1 MGCRKEYYMYKEL
14 TKKDWY
20 KLLKFPEDKK
30 VDAIIVSGVALAN
43 RDREIGFLEQALS
56 NYKDVKKVEYIQ
68 DNFFSS
74 IYEFEIGDKL
84 IWFDVVYGGAYLSE
98 LLHIGCLFG
107 SKRNYLV
114 GTCGGLQKHL
124 ETGDL
129 VIPTYT
135 YGDESTTRMYQPNVK
150 NNKHYADKKLKE
162 EFVKSISD
170 YKVHSGPIITCQAM
184 MGETFEDIKRWE
196 EEGYLGVEME
206 SSTFFAVSNSFNIPS
221 VALLH
226 VSDNLVKNIL
236 YGDEE
241 LAKKKEY
248 RNKIRVYKYEKII
261 GNIVVN

>member
-1 MGCRKEYYMYKEL
+1 MYKEL
-14 TKKDWY
+14 TKKDWN

-98 LLHIGCLFG
+98 LLHVGCIFG
-107 SKRNYLV
+107 SKKNFLV
-114 GTCGGLQKHL
+114 GTCGGLQKNL

-135 YGDESTTRMYQPNVK
+135 YGNESTTRIYQPDIK
-150 NNKHYADKKLKE
+150 DHKHYADKELRK

-170 YKVHSGPIITCQAM
+170 YKIHSGPIITCQGM
-184 MGETFEDIKRWE
+184 LGETPEDIKKWS

-206 SSTFFAVSNSFNIPS
+206 SSTFFAVSNSFNVPS
-221 VALLH
+221 VAVMH
-226 VSDNLVKNIL
+226 ISDNLVKNIL

-241 LAKKKEY
+241 MEKNREF
-248 RNKIRVYKYEKII
+248 RNKIRVYKYEKIMD
-261 GNIVVN
+261 NILTF

>member
-1 MGCRKEYYMYKEL
+1 
-14 TKKDWY
+14 
-20 KLLKFPEDKK
+20 
-30 VDAIIVSGVALAN
+30 LAN
-43 RDREIGFLEQALS
+43 REREIGFLEQALS

-98 LLHIGCLFG
+98 LLHVGCLFG
-107 SKRNYLV
+107 SKKNFLV
-114 GTCGGLQKHL
+114 GTCGGLQKNL

-135 YGDESTTRMYQPNVK
+135 YGNESTTRIYQPDIK
-150 NNKHYADKKLKE
+150 DHKHYADKELRK

-170 YKVHSGPIITCQAM
+170 YKIHSGPIITCQGM
-184 MGETFEDIKRWE
+184 LGETPEDIKKWS

-206 SSTFFAVSNSFNIPS
+206 SSTFFAVSNSFNVPS
-221 VALLH
+221 VAVMH
-226 VSDNLVKNIL
+226 ISDNLVKNIL

-241 LAKKKEY
+241 MEKNREF
-248 RNKIRVYKYEKII
+248 RNKIRVYKYEKIMD
-261 GNIVVN
+261 NILTF

>member
-1 MGCRKEYYMYKEL
+1 MYKEL
-14 TKKDWY
+14 TKKDWN
-20 KLLKFPEDKK
+20 KLLKFPEDKE
-30 VDAIIVSGVALAN
+30 VDAVIVSGNSLAN
-43 RDREIGFLEQALS
+43 REREIGFLEQALS

-98 LLHIGCLFG
+98 LLHVGCIFG
-107 SKRNYLV
+107 SKKNFLV
-114 GTCGGLQKHL
+114 GTCGGLQKNL

-135 YGDESTTRMYQPNVK
+135 YGNESTTRIYQPDIK
-150 NNKHYADKKLKE
+150 DHKHYADKELRK

-170 YKVHSGPIITCQAM
+170 YKIHSGPIITCQGM
-184 MGETFEDIKRWE
+184 LGETPEDIKKWS

-206 SSTFFAVSNSFNIPS
+206 SSTFFAVSNSFNVPS
-221 VALLH
+221 VAVMH
-226 VSDNLVKNIL
+226 ISDNLVKNIL
-236 YGDEE
+236 YGGEE
-241 LAKKKEY
+241 LEKKREF

-261 GNIVVN
+261 DNILTS

>member
-1 MGCRKEYYMYKEL
+1 MYKEL

-98 LLHIGCLFG
+98 LLHVGCIFG
-107 SKRNYLV
+107 SKKNFLV
-114 GTCGGLQKHL
+114 GTCGGLQKNL

-135 YGDESTTRMYQPNVK
+135 YGNESTTRIYQPDIK
-150 NNKHYADKKLKE
+150 DHKHYADKELRK

-170 YKVHSGPIITCQAM
+170 YKIHSGPIITCQGM
-184 MGETFEDIKRWE
+184 LGETPEDIKKWS

-206 SSTFFAVSNSFNIPS
+206 SSTFFAVSNSFNVPS
-221 VALLH
+221 VAVMH
-226 VSDNLVKNIL
+226 ISDNLVKNIL

-241 LAKKKEY
+241 MEKNREF
-248 RNKIRVYKYEKII
+248 RNKIRVYKYEKIMD
-261 GNIVVN
+261 NILTF

>member
-1 MGCRKEYYMYKEL
+1 MYKEL
-14 TKKDWY
+14 TKKDWN
-20 KLLKFPEDKK
+20 KLLKFPEDKE
-30 VDAIIVSGVALAN
+30 VDAVIVSGNSLAN
-43 RDREIGFLEQALS
+43 REREIGFLEQALS

-98 LLHIGCLFG
+98 LLHVGCLFG
-107 SKRNYLV
+107 SKKNFLV
-114 GTCGGLQKHL
+114 GTCGGLQKNL

-135 YGDESTTRMYQPNVK
+135 YGNESTTRIYQPDIK
-150 NNKHYADKKLKE
+150 DHKHYADKELRE

-170 YKVHSGPIITCQAM
+170 YKIHSGPIITCQGM
-184 MGETFEDIKRWE
+184 LGETPEDIKKWS

-206 SSTFFAVSNSFNIPS
+206 SSTFFAVSNSFNVPS
-221 VALLH
+221 VAVMH
-226 VSDNLVKNIL
+226 ISDNLVKNIL

-241 LAKKKEY
+241 MEKNREF
-248 RNKIRVYKYEKII
+248 RNKIRVYKYEKIMD
-261 GNIVVN
+261 NILTF

>member
-1 MGCRKEYYMYKEL
+1 MYKEL
-14 TKKDWY
+14 TKKDWN
-20 KLLKFPEDKK
+20 KLLKFPEDKE
-30 VDAIIVSGVALAN
+30 VDAVIVSGNSLAN
-43 RDREIGFLEQALS
+43 REREIGFLEQALS

-98 LLHIGCLFG
+98 LLHVGCLFG
-107 SKRNYLV
+107 SKKNFLV
-114 GTCGGLQKHL
+114 GTCGGLQKNL

-135 YGDESTTRMYQPNVK
+135 YGNESTTRIYQPDIK
-150 NNKHYADKKLKE
+150 DHKHYADKELRK

-170 YKVHSGPIITCQAM
+170 YKIHSGPIITCQGM
-184 MGETFEDIKRWE
+184 LGETPEDIKKWS

-206 SSTFFAVSNSFNIPS
+206 SSTFFAVSNSFNVPS
-221 VALLH
+221 VAVMH
-226 VSDNLVKNIL
+226 ISDNLVKNIL
-236 YGDEE
+236 YGGEE
-241 LAKKKEY
+241 LEKKREF

-261 GNIVVN
+261 DNILTS

>member
-1 MGCRKEYYMYKEL
+1 MYKEL
-14 TKKDWY
+14 TKKDWN
-20 KLLKFPEDKK
+20 KLLKFPEDKE
-30 VDAIIVSGVALAN
+30 VDAVIVSGNSLAN
-43 RDREIGFLEQALS
+43 REREIGFLEQALS

-98 LLHIGCLFG
+98 LLHVGCLFG
-107 SKRNYLV
+107 SKKNFLV
-114 GTCGGLQKHL
+114 GTCGGLQKNL

-135 YGDESTTRMYQPNVK
+135 YGNESTTRIYQPDIK
-150 NNKHYADKKLKE
+150 DHKHYADKELRE

-170 YKVHSGPIITCQAM
+170 YKIHSGPIITCQGM
-184 MGETFEDIKRWE
+184 LGETPEDIKKWS

-206 SSTFFAVSNSFNIPS
+206 SSTFFAVSNSFNVPS
-221 VALLH
+221 VAVMH
-226 VSDNLVKNIL
+226 ISDNLVKNIL
-236 YGDEE
+236 YGGEE
-241 LAKKKEY
+241 LEKKREF

-261 GNIVVN
+261 DNILTS

>member
-1 MGCRKEYYMYKEL
+1 MYKEL
-14 TKKDWY
+14 TKKDWN
-20 KLLKFPEDKK
+20 KLLKFPEDKE
-30 VDAIIVSGVALAN
+30 VDAVIVSGNSLAN
-43 RDREIGFLEQALS
+43 REREIGFLEQALS

-98 LLHIGCLFG
+98 LLHVGCIFG
-107 SKRNYLV
+107 SKKNFLV
-114 GTCGGLQKHL
+114 GTCGGLQKNL

-135 YGDESTTRMYQPNVK
+135 YGNESTTRIYQPDIK
-150 NNKHYADKKLKE
+150 DHKHYADKELRK

-170 YKVHSGPIITCQAM
+170 YKIHSGPIITCQGM
-184 MGETFEDIKRWE
+184 LGETPEDIKKWT

-206 SSTFFAVSNSFNIPS
+206 SSTFFAVSNSFNVPS
-221 VALLH
+221 VAVMH
-226 VSDNLVKNIL
+226 ISDNLVKNIL

-241 LAKKKEY
+241 MEKNREF
-248 RNKIRVYKYEKII
+248 RNKIRVYKYEKIMD
-261 GNIVVN
+261 NILTF

>member
-1 MGCRKEYYMYKEL
+1 MYKEL
-14 TKKDWY
+14 TKKDWN
-20 KLLKFPEDKK
+20 KLLKFPEDKE
-30 VDAIIVSGVALAN
+30 VDAVIVSGNSLAN
-43 RDREIGFLEQALS
+43 REREIGFLEQALS

-98 LLHIGCLFG
+98 LLHVGCIFG
-107 SKRNYLV
+107 SKKNFLV
-114 GTCGGLQKHL
+114 GTCGGLQKNL

-135 YGDESTTRMYQPNVK
+135 YGNESTTRIYQPDIK
-150 NNKHYADKKLKE
+150 DHKHYADKELRK

-170 YKVHSGPIITCQAM
+170 YKIHSGPIITCQGM
-184 MGETFEDIKRWE
+184 LGETPEDIKKWS

-206 SSTFFAVSNSFNIPS
+206 SSTFFAVSNSFNVPS
-221 VALLH
+221 VAVMH
-226 VSDNLVKNIL
+226 ISDNLVKNIL

-241 LAKKKEY
+241 MEKNREF
-248 RNKIRVYKYEKII
+248 RNKIRVYKYGKII
-261 GNIVVN
+261 DNILTF

>member
-1 MGCRKEYYMYKEL
+1 MYKEL
-14 TKKDWY
+14 TKKDWN
-20 KLLKFPEDKK
+20 KLLKFPEDKE
-30 VDAIIVSGVALAN
+30 VDAVIVSGNSLAN
-43 RDREIGFLEQALS
+43 REREIGFLEQALS

-98 LLHIGCLFG
+98 LLHVGCIFG
-107 SKRNYLV
+107 SKKNFLV
-114 GTCGGLQKHL
+114 GTCGGLQKNL

-135 YGDESTTRMYQPNVK
+135 YGNESTTRIYQPDIK
-150 NNKHYADKKLKE
+150 DHKHYADEELRE

-170 YKVHSGPIITCQAM
+170 YKIHSGPIITCQGM
-184 MGETFEDIKRWE
+184 LGETPEDIKKWS

-206 SSTFFAVSNSFNIPS
+206 SSTFFAVSNSFNVPS
-221 VALLH
+221 VAVMH
-226 VSDNLVKNIL
+226 ISDNLVKNIL

-241 LAKKKEY
+241 MEKNREF

-261 GNIVVN
+261 DNILTS

>member
-1 MGCRKEYYMYKEL
+1 MYKEL
-14 TKKDWY
+14 TKKDWN
-20 KLLKFPEDKK
+20 KLLKFPEDKE
-30 VDAIIVSGVALAN
+30 VDAVIVSGNSLAN
-43 RDREIGFLEQALS
+43 REREIGFLEQALS

-98 LLHIGCLFG
+98 LLHVGCIFG
-107 SKRNYLV
+107 SKKNFLV
-114 GTCGGLQKHL
+114 GTCGGLQKNL

-135 YGDESTTRMYQPNVK
+135 YGNESTTRIYQPDIK
-150 NNKHYADKKLKE
+150 DHKHYADKELRK

-170 YKVHSGPIITCQAM
+170 YKIHSGPIITCQGM
-184 MGETFEDIKRWE
+184 LGETPEDIKKWS

-206 SSTFFAVSNSFNIPS
+206 SSTFFAVSNSFNVPS
-221 VALLH
+221 VAVMH
-226 VSDNLVKNIL
+226 ISDNLVKNIL

-241 LAKKKEY
+241 MEKNREF
-248 RNKIRVYKYEKII
+248 RNKIRVYKYEKIMD
-261 GNIVVN
+261 NILTF

>member
-1 MGCRKEYYMYKEL
+1 MYKEL
-14 TKKDWY
+14 TKKDWN
-20 KLLKFPEDKK
+20 KLLKFPEDKE
-30 VDAIIVSGVALAN
+30 VDAVIVSGNSLAN
-43 RDREIGFLEQALS
+43 REREIGFLEQALS

-98 LLHIGCLFG
+98 LLHVGCLFG
-107 SKRNYLV
+107 SKKNFLV
-114 GTCGGLQKHL
+114 GTCGGLQKNL

-135 YGDESTTRMYQPNVK
+135 YGNESTTRIYQPDIK
-150 NNKHYADKKLKE
+150 DHKHYADKELRK

-170 YKVHSGPIITCQAM
+170 YKIHSGPIITCQGM
-184 MGETFEDIKRWE
+184 LGETPEDIKKWS

-206 SSTFFAVSNSFNIPS
+206 SSTFFAVSNSFNVPS
-221 VALLH
+221 VAVMH
-226 VSDNLVKNIL
+226 ISDNLVKNIL

-241 LAKKKEY
+241 MEKNREF
-248 RNKIRVYKYEKII
+248 RNKIRVYKYEKIMD
-261 GNIVVN
+261 NILTF

>member
-1 MGCRKEYYMYKEL
+1 MYKEL
-14 TKKDWY
+14 TKKDWN
-20 KLLKFPEDKK
+20 KLLKFPEDKE
-30 VDAIIVSGVALAN
+30 VDAVIVSGNSLAN
-43 RDREIGFLEQALS
+43 REREIGFLEQALS

-98 LLHIGCLFG
+98 LLHVGCIFG
-107 SKRNYLV
+107 SKKNFLV
-114 GTCGGLQKHL
+114 GTCGGLQKNL

-135 YGDESTTRMYQPNVK
+135 YGNESTTRIYQPDIK
-150 NNKHYADKKLKE
+150 DHKHYADEELRE

-170 YKVHSGPIITCQAM
+170 YKIHSGPIITCQGM
-184 MGETFEDIKRWE
+184 LGETPEDIKKWS

-206 SSTFFAVSNSFNIPS
+206 SSTFFAVSNSFNVPS
-221 VALLH
+221 VAVMH
-226 VSDNLVKNIL
+226 ISDNLVKNIL

-241 LAKKKEY
+241 MEKNREF
-248 RNKIRVYKYEKII
+248 RNKIRVYKYEKIMD
-261 GNIVVN
+261 NILTF

>member
-1 MGCRKEYYMYKEL
+1 MYKEL
-14 TKKDWY
+14 TKKDWN
-20 KLLKFPEDKK
+20 KITGFPEDKK
-30 VDAIIVSGVALAN
+30 IDAIIVSGNALAN
-43 RDREIGFLEQALS
+43 REREIGFLEQALS

-98 LLHIGCLFG
+98 LLHVGCLFG
-107 SKRNYLV
+107 SKKNFLV
-114 GTCGGLQKHL
+114 GTCGGLQKNL

-135 YGDESTTRMYQPNVK
+135 YGNESTTRIYQPDIK
-150 NNKHYADKKLKE
+150 DHKHYADKELRE

-170 YKVHSGPIITCQAM
+170 YKIHSGPIITCQGM
-184 MGETFEDIKRWE
+184 LGETPEDIKKWS

-206 SSTFFAVSNSFNIPS
+206 SSTFFAVSNSFNVPS
-221 VALLH
+221 VAVMH
-226 VSDNLVKNIL
+226 ISDNLVKNIL
-236 YGDEE
+236 YGGEE
-241 LAKKKEY
+241 LEKKREF

-261 GNIVVN
+261 DNILTS

>member
-1 MGCRKEYYMYKEL
+1 MYKEL

-98 LLHIGCLFG
+98 LLHVGCLFG
-107 SKRNYLV
+107 SKKNFLV
-114 GTCGGLQKHL
+114 GTCGGLQKNL

-135 YGDESTTRMYQPNVK
+135 YGNESTTRIYQPDIK
-150 NNKHYADKKLKE
+150 DHKHYADKELRK

-170 YKVHSGPIITCQAM
+170 YKIHSGPIITCQGM
-184 MGETFEDIKRWE
+184 LGETPEDIKKWS

-206 SSTFFAVSNSFNIPS
+206 SSTFFAVSNSFNVPS
-221 VALLH
+221 VAVMH
-226 VSDNLVKNIL
+226 ISDNLVKNIL

-241 LAKKKEY
+241 MEKNREF
-248 RNKIRVYKYEKII
+248 RNKIRVYKYEKIMD
-261 GNIVVN
+261 NILTF

>member
-1 MGCRKEYYMYKEL
+1 MYKEL

-20 KLLKFPEDKK
+20 KLLKFPEDKE
-30 VDAIIVSGVALAN
+30 VDAVIVSGNSLAN
-43 RDREIGFLEQALS
+43 REREIGFLEQALS

-98 LLHIGCLFG
+98 LLHVGCLFG
-107 SKRNYLV
+107 SKKNFLV
-114 GTCGGLQKHL
+114 GTCGGLQKNL

-135 YGDESTTRMYQPNVK
+135 YGNESTTRIYQPDIK
-150 NNKHYADKKLKE
+150 DHKHYADKELRE

-170 YKVHSGPIITCQAM
+170 YKIHSGPIITCQGM
-184 MGETFEDIKRWE
+184 LGETPEDIKKWS

-206 SSTFFAVSNSFNIPS
+206 SSTFFAVSNSFNVPS
-221 VALLH
+221 VAVMH
-226 VSDNLVKNIL
+226 ISDNLVKNIL
-236 YGDEE
+236 YGGEE
-241 LAKKKEY
+241 LEKKREF

-261 GNIVVN
+261 DNILTS

>member
-1 MGCRKEYYMYKEL
+1 MYKEL
-14 TKKDWY
+14 TKKDWN
-20 KLLKFPEDKK
+20 KLLKFPEDKE
-30 VDAIIVSGVALAN
+30 VDAVIVSGNSLAN
-43 RDREIGFLEQALS
+43 REREIGFLEQALS

-98 LLHIGCLFG
+98 LLHVGCLFG
-107 SKRNYLV
+107 SKKNFLV
-114 GTCGGLQKHL
+114 GTCGGLQKNL

-135 YGDESTTRMYQPNVK
+135 YGNESTTRIYQPDIK
-150 NNKHYADKKLKE
+150 DHKHYADEELRE

-170 YKVHSGPIITCQAM
+170 YKIHSGPIITCQGM
-184 MGETFEDIKRWE
+184 LGETPEDIKKWS

-206 SSTFFAVSNSFNIPS
+206 SSTFFAVSNSFNVPS
-221 VALLH
+221 VAVMH
-226 VSDNLVKNIL
+226 ISDNLVKNIL

-241 LAKKKEY
+241 MEKNREF
-248 RNKIRVYKYEKII
+248 RNKIRVYKYEKIMD
-261 GNIVVN
+261 NILTF

>member
-1 MGCRKEYYMYKEL
+1 MYKEL
-14 TKKDWY
+14 TKKDW
-20 KLLKFPEDKK
+20 KRITGFPEDRKI
-30 VDAIIVSGVALAN
+30 DAIIVSGNALAK
-43 RDREIGFLEQALS
+43 REKETGFLEQALS
-56 NYKDVKKVEYIQ
+56 NYKDVKKVKYIQ

-114 GTCGGLQKHL
+114 GSCGGLQKDL

-135 YGDESTTRMYQPNVK
+135 YGDESTTRMYQPDVK
-150 NNKHYADKKLKE
+150 DHKHYADKELRE
-162 EFVKSISD
+162 EFVKSMCD
-170 YKVHSGPIITCQAM
+170 YKIHSGPIITCQAM
-184 MGETFEDIKRWE
+184 LGERAEDIKRWE
-196 EEGYLGVEME
+196 KEGYLGVEME
-206 SSTFFAVSNSFNIPS
+206 SSTFFAVSNSFNVPS

-261 GNIVVN
+261 RNIMDSPSN

>member
-1 MGCRKEYYMYKEL
+1 MYKEL
-14 TKKDWY
+14 TKKDWN
-20 KLLKFPEDKK
+20 KLLKFPEDKE
-30 VDAIIVSGVALAN
+30 VDAVIVSGNSLAN
-43 RDREIGFLEQALS
+43 REREIGFLEQALS

-98 LLHIGCLFG
+98 LLHVGCIFG
-107 SKRNYLV
+107 SKKNFLV
-114 GTCGGLQKHL
+114 GTCGGLQKNL

-135 YGDESTTRMYQPNVK
+135 YGNESTTRIYQPDIK
-150 NNKHYADKKLKE
+150 DHKHYADKELRK

-170 YKVHSGPIITCQAM
+170 YKIHSGPIITCQGM
-184 MGETFEDIKRWE
+184 LGETPEDIKKWS

-206 SSTFFAVSNSFNIPS
+206 SSTFFAVSNSFNVPS

-236 YGDEE
+236 YGDDE

-261 GNIVVN
+261 GNIVIN

>member
-1 MGCRKEYYMYKEL
+1 MYNEL
-14 TKKDWY
+14 TKKDLY

-98 LLHIGCLFG
+98 LLHVGCLFG
-107 SKRNYLV
+107 SKKNFLV
-114 GTCGGLQKHL
+114 GTCGGLQKNL

-135 YGDESTTRMYQPNVK
+135 YGNESTTRIYQPDIK
-150 NNKHYADKKLKE
+150 DHKHYADKELRK

-170 YKVHSGPIITCQAM
+170 YKIHSGPIITCQGM
-184 MGETFEDIKRWE
+184 LGETPEDIKKWS

-206 SSTFFAVSNSFNIPS
+206 SSTFFAVSNSFNVPS
-221 VALLH
+221 VAVMH
-226 VSDNLVKNIL
+226 ISDNLVKNIL
-236 YGDEE
+236 YGGEE
-241 LAKKKEY
+241 LEKKREF

-261 GNIVVN
+261 DNILTS

>member
-1 MGCRKEYYMYKEL
+1 MYKEL

-98 LLHIGCLFG
+98 LLHVGCLFG
-107 SKRNYLV
+107 SKKNFLV
-114 GTCGGLQKHL
+114 GTCGGLQKNL

-135 YGDESTTRMYQPNVK
+135 YGNESTTRIYQPDIK
-150 NNKHYADKKLKE
+150 DHKHYADKELRE

-170 YKVHSGPIITCQAM
+170 YKIHSGPIITCQGM
-184 MGETFEDIKRWE
+184 LGETPEDIKKWS

-206 SSTFFAVSNSFNIPS
+206 SSTFFAVSNSFNVPS
-221 VALLH
+221 VAVMH
-226 VSDNLVKNIL
+226 ISDNLVKNIL

-241 LAKKKEY
+241 MEKNREF
-248 RNKIRVYKYEKII
+248 RNKIRVYKYEKIMD
-261 GNIVVN
+261 NILTF

>member
-1 MGCRKEYYMYKEL
+1 MYKEL

-98 LLHIGCLFG
+98 LLHVGCLFG
-107 SKRNYLV
+107 SKKNFLV
-114 GTCGGLQKHL
+114 GTCGGLQKNL

-135 YGDESTTRMYQPNVK
+135 YGNESTTRIYQPDIK
-150 NNKHYADKKLKE
+150 DHKHYADKELRE

-170 YKVHSGPIITCQAM
+170 YKIHSGPIITCQGM
-184 MGETFEDIKRWE
+184 LGETPEDIKKWS

-206 SSTFFAVSNSFNIPS
+206 SSTFFAVSNSFNVPS
-221 VALLH
+221 VAVMH
-226 VSDNLVKNIL
+226 ISDNLVKNIL
-236 YGDEE
+236 YGGEE
-241 LAKKKEY
+241 LEKKREF

-261 GNIVVN
+261 DNILTS